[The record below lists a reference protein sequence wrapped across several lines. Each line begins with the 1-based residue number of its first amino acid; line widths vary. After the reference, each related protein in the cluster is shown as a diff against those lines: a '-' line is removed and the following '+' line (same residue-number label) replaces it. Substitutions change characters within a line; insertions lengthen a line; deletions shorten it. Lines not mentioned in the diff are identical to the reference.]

1 MRGAAV
7 VVGGQE
13 ATTNPRPRSR
23 TKYPHLR
30 RQNFSHFFS
39 VTSVFTSGS
48 SRART
53 QWGNTVTSVLRPPIS
68 GLRLRSVSPTFI
80 LSYDY
85 LRSSLCLTLP
95 SDHSSLTSV
104 LPSLDH
110 DTHRRATL
118 PRNSDRTSGDTSPS
132 EFLGGQAFRL
142 GSDYLSS
149 IIVLL

>member
-48 SRART
+48 SRAWT
-53 QWGNTVTSVLRPPIS
+53 QWGDTVTSRASDPQPPIS
-68 GLRLRSVSPTFI
+68 DPDTHLRPLSF
-80 LSYDY
+80 SYDY
-85 LRSSLCLTLP
+85 LRSSPCLTLP
-95 SDHSSLTSV
+95 PDPFLPTSL

-110 DTHRRATL
+110 DTHRRVYTA
-118 PRNSDRTSGDTSPS
+118 SDLR
-132 EFLGGQAFRL
+132 
-142 GSDYLSS
+142 SDYTAIFRRRSS
-149 IIVLL
+149 LAAKLFI